1 MKLDINIS
9 DVKVAS
15 FSNRAKEELKSQI
28 VDISNKL
35 VDEALRIETSERLRG
50 NEQEVTSSI
59 VQKASELFL
68 RKYDY
73 IKKKPYR
80 IVTEIVALVAMSL
93 QGILFTIAFQDI
105 SNNLLALVFAIIF
118 LVVGIITSVLS
129 IMNKI

>member
-1 MKLDINIS
+1 MKLDININ
-9 DVKVAS
+9 DAKVAS
-15 FSNRAKEELKSQI
+15 FSNRAKKELETQI
-28 VDISNKL
+28 VDISDKL

>member
-1 MKLDINIS
+1 MTLDINIS

-35 VDEALRIETSERLRG
+35 VDESLRIETSENLG
-50 NEQEVTSSI
+50 GKVQEVTSSI

-68 RKYDY
+68 RNYEY
-73 IKKKPYR
+73 IKRKPTR
-80 IVTEIVALVAMSL
+80 VATEIIALVMMSL
-93 QGILFTIAFQDI
+93 QGILFTIAFHDI
-105 SNNLLALVFAIIF
+105 SNSLWILCVAIIF
-118 LVVGIITSVLS
+118 LVVGIICSVLS